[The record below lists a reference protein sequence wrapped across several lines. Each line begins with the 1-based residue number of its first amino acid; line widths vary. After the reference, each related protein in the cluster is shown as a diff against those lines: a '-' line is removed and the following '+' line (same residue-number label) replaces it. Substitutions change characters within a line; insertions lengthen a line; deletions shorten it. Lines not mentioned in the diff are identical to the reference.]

1 MRGVLNL
8 GKHGII
14 KGRDI
19 GNSYINDNFGINILT
34 KAKEI
39 SLKGGVAMKKT
50 LILLTICF
58 VLGVVGCAG
67 KGKVRIVGPDAG
79 LTPNDAKV
87 LKWHNRQ
94 ELKLRSVLTGLE
106 VAKSDLIN
114 VESGVLGKQE
124 ILKKNVF
131 LRRKLI
137 NELMMQNQV
146 DDGKL
151 IDFGNYINRVREEK
165 HLIDE
170 EIEPIMSDLNKV
182 SEDRRSLRKKSSV
195 TGDKILDERTKLP
208 EIPDS
213 KTIYHNKKSR
223 FSTLII
229 DIDALEVSPFSPFS
243 NKAYSEENIYNEP

>member
-1 MRGVLNL
+1 M
-8 GKHGII
+8 
-14 KGRDI
+14 
-19 GNSYINDNFGINILT
+19 
-34 KAKEI
+34 
-39 SLKGGVAMKKT
+39 
-50 LILLTICF
+50 
-58 VLGVVGCAG
+58 
-67 KGKVRIVGPDAG
+67 
-79 LTPNDAKV
+79 

-131 LRRKLI
+131 QRRKLI

-151 IDFGNYINRVREEK
+151 IDFGNYINKVREEK

-170 EIEPIMSDLNKV
+170 EIEPIMSNLNKV
-182 SEDRRSLRKKSSV
+182 SEDRRALRKKSSV

-229 DIDALEVSPFSPFS
+229 DIDALEVTPFSPFS
-243 NKAYSEENIYNEP
+243 IKAYSEENIYNEQ

>member
-1 MRGVLNL
+1 M
-8 GKHGII
+8 
-14 KGRDI
+14 
-19 GNSYINDNFGINILT
+19 
-34 KAKEI
+34 
-39 SLKGGVAMKKT
+39 
-50 LILLTICF
+50 
-58 VLGVVGCAG
+58 VGCAG

-131 LRRKLI
+131 QRRKLI
-137 NELMMQNQV
+137 NELKMQNQV

-151 IDFGNYINRVREEK
+151 IDLGNYINKVREEK

-182 SEDRRSLRKKSSV
+182 SEDRRALRKKSSV
-195 TGDKILDERTKLP
+195 TGDKILVAFKRGDLANC
-208 EIPDS
+208 S
-213 KTIYHNKKSR
+213 S
-223 FSTLII
+223 L
-229 DIDALEVSPFSPFS
+229 
-243 NKAYSEENIYNEP
+243 